1 MEGGA
6 GLCQSRSLLSLRKM
20 RPSAP
25 ILQAS
30 RPRRG
35 IGLDPWF
42 GAESNG
48 ASQYHDPRCPRT
60 MGSCGVPFAP
70 ERSPLALHFRLRS
83 SELRKAGARPELR
96 MTSGSETEVRLL
108 PSPWLRSLP
117 ARPRPRPAGDV
128 GPDPWGELGSAPCS
142 PGSSTFRSPGRL
154 SGASGGKG
162 VAVRASLRPVFRKM

>member
-1 MEGGA
+1 MEPA
-6 GLCQSRSLLSLRKM
+6 SIT
-20 RPSAP
+20 
-25 ILQAS
+25 IL
-30 RPRRG
+30 G
-35 IGLDPWF
+35 V
-42 GAESNG
+42 
-48 ASQYHDPRCPRT
+48 PRT
-60 MGSCGVPFAP
+60 MGSRGVPFAP

-108 PSPWLRSLP
+108 PSPWLCGPP
-117 ARPRPRPAGDV
+117 ARARPLPAGDV